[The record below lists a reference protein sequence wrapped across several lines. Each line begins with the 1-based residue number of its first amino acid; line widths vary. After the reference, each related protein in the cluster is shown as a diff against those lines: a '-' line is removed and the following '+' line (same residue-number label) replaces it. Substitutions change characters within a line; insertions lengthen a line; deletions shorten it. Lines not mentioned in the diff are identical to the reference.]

1 MTNNEHDTTDEQ
13 QEAAG
18 PETPE
23 EPDLADTLVQ
33 QAERAASRLEEANT
47 RMEENIKTLRGLKV
61 RERLGGRAEA
71 NTGQQEES
79 PEDYADRMLKGG

>member
-1 MTNNEHDTTDEQ
+1 MTDDKHDTTEEQ
-13 QEAAG
+13 QEEADPRA
-18 PETPE
+18 PE

-47 RMEENIKTLRGLKV
+47 RMEENIKTLKGLKV

-79 PEDYADRMLKGG
+79 PENYADRMLKGG